1 MSVILRLKH
10 WQVFL
15 ILLFIQLLN
24 NFSYTDNP
32 AVTQACVTAGY
43 LLFLSMLLLYG
54 HQLYDYLPRKV
65 ELSYT
70 LFVLN
75 CFLLAAVA
83 LVALVLTGKPDVHFT
98 GIYAL
103 PALYLLY
110 AMVHVVAFPAKV
122 LCSAEL
128 KREAKA
134 AEYVGTFFMIVFWP
148 FCIWVLQP
156 RVNKLVYY
164 SQPVLE

>member
-1 MSVILRLKH
+1 MRLKH

-24 NFSYTDNP
+24 NFSYTDNH
-32 AVTQACVTAGY
+32 AVTQVCVTAGY
-43 LLFLSMLLLYG
+43 LLFLSMLLIYG
-54 HQLYDYLPRKV
+54 HRLYDYLPRKV

-83 LVALVLTGKPDVHFT
+83 LVALLLTGKPDVQFT

-110 AMVHVVAFPAKV
+110 AMIHVVAFPAKV

-134 AEYVGTFFMIVFWP
+134 GEYAGTFFMIIFWP
-148 FCIWVLQP
+148 FCIWFVQP
-156 RVNKLVYY
+156 RVNNLIRYY
-164 SQPVLE
+164 KPGLE